1 MALHS
6 TLTDPYLHEPKG
18 AATAS
23 KGDVYVSDG
32 LGSGAWTEP
41 YSGFGFYVDAA
52 AEQTFT
58 TTPAK
63 LSIDG
68 AATNTNI
75 ARLPLAIRGIGNLW
89 DTVND
94 VITPVAQGDAYA
106 CRLLLP
112 ITARTTAQY
121 ANLTLDVGG
130 AAGITNSILNARVD
144 INRTPPF
151 TAHIDVTIFCE
162 ATFLANKGQLFLDVD
177 AGSIGI
183 TGPSLLISRIHAEV

>member
-6 TLTDPYLHEPKG
+6 TLTDPNLHEPKG
-18 AATAS
+18 VATAS

-52 AEQTFT
+52 AEQTFNT
-58 TTPAK
+58 TAAK

-68 AATNTNI
+68 AAANTNI
-75 ARLPLAIRGIGNLW
+75 DRLPLAIRGVGNLW
-89 DTVND
+89 DTTND

-112 ITARTTAQY
+112 VTAKATAAY
-121 ANLTLDVGG
+121 ANLTLDIGG
-130 AAGITNSILNARVD
+130 AAGITNSILKAKIDVS
-144 INRTPPF
+144 RTPPF
-151 TAHIDVTIFCE
+151 TEHIDITIFCE
-162 ATFLANKGQLFLDVD
+162 GTFLTNKGQLFLDVD
-177 AGSIGI
+177 AGSIGV
-183 TGPSLLISRIHAEV
+183 TGPSILISRIHAEV